1 MRSRILTTITSSALA
16 TALAAAGVLVT
27 AQSAGATAQ
36 ASCDYK
42 VIWPT
47 AGVYESP
54 RPDSNVVKTKH
65 AGDIVGAPGEAC
77 VGASWNEYSYARVTC
92 DAAADGEGWMRVEA
106 LVRV

>member
-1 MRSRILTTITSSALA
+1 MRSRLRTTAAALA
-16 TALAAAGVLVT
+16 TTALVASGVLVT

-42 VIWPT
+42 VVWPT

-65 AGDIVGAPGEAC
+65 AGDIVGAPGDC